1 MGTIAIKINPAKL
14 ENADLDLRYLIP
26 DRIEEVTKGKVQDD
40 GYDYSSD
47 DTNSII
53 VFMSSENP
61 EEDVITVLEIL
72 KNEKF
77 LDNDIYKSSIIAITN
92 GEAKDAKGYKVIHP
106 NNYDEKFTL

>member
-1 MGTIAIKINPAKL
+1 MGTIAIKINPEKL

-26 DRIEEVTKGKVQDD
+26 DRIEEVTKGKVEDN

-53 VFMSSENP
+53 VFMTTENP
-61 EEDVITVLEIL
+61 KEDVNVVLEIL

-77 LDNDIYKSSIIAITN
+77 LDNDIYKSGIVAIADGD
-92 GEAKDAKGYKVIHP
+92 GEDEDEYKVIHP
-106 NNYDEKFTL
+106 INYNESFKL

>member
-1 MGTIAIKINPAKL
+1 MGTIAIKLNPEKL

-26 DRIEEVTKGKVQDD
+26 DRIEEVTKGKVQDN

-53 VFMSSENP
+53 VFMTSENP
-61 EEDVITVLEIL
+61 EEDAIAVLEIL

-77 LDNDIYKSSIIAITN
+77 LDNDIYKSGIVAIADGE
-92 GEAKDAKGYKVIHP
+92 GEAEDEYKVIHP
-106 NNYDEKFTL
+106 SNFNKKFTL

>member
-1 MGTIAIKINPAKL
+1 MGTIAIKINPEKL
-14 ENADLDLRYLIP
+14 DNADLDLRYLIP
-26 DRIEEVTKGKVQDD
+26 DRIEEVTKGKVEDN

-61 EEDVITVLEIL
+61 KEDVNDVLEIL

-77 LDNDIYKSSIIAITN
+77 LDNDIYKSGIVAIADGD
-92 GEAKDAKGYKVIHP
+92 GENEDEYKVINP
-106 NNYDEKFTL
+106 GNFNEPFRL

>member
-1 MGTIAIKINPAKL
+1 MGTIAIKLNPAKL

-26 DRIEEVTKGKVQDD
+26 DRIEEVTKGKVQDN

-53 VFMSSENP
+53 IFMSSENP

-77 LDNDIYKSSIIAITN
+77 LDNDIYKSGIIAITN
-92 GEAKDAKGYKVIHP
+92 SDVEDEDGYKVIHP
-106 NNYDEKFTL
+106 NNYDGEFTL